1 MLLLLI
7 FILLVTIA
15 LIVYGFKLLDQPDSE
30 KKQETIKPQFQ
41 TDSLIKAK
49 YAKLQKEFD
58 SIKKEESANHALQEE
73 LKKLKAQH
81 KKDPEEL
88 ESLQKENAKL
98 KRLKQKA
105 EGKLEN
111 LQNEN
116 TGLNR
121 GLLKKEQELKEALS
135 KNADLQKE
143 LQETTEKF
151 QLLEK
156 EHAKGGRAE
165 EESSKKVRS
174 EEKQKPTQQPP
185 QTQPDTAQREK
196 SETPTKHLEPEK
208 KDTKEEHTIEEKIKK
223 QVPPESQELE
233 PEQKT
238 AVETDL
244 NKLRNIGIVAHIDAG
259 KTTTIERI
267 LYFTGKTHKIGEVH
281 DGNAQ
286 MDWMKQEQE
295 RGITITSAT
304 TTCYWNE
311 NRINIIDTPG
321 HVDFTVEVERSLRVL
336 DGAVVL
342 FCAVAGVEP
351 QSETVWH
358 QSNKY
363 NVPKI
368 AFVNKMDRISADY
381 FAVLKDMEKKL
392 GANAVPLVI
401 PLGKE
406 RDFRG
411 VIDLIELKAYVY
423 DDPKGKNVDI
433 QEIPQE
439 HKEIAVKCRNIM
451 IERIAA
457 EDETLMK
464 RFLEAP
470 DAITASELHQSIR
483 KATIANS
490 IVPVLCGSAFK
501 NKGIQKLLDS
511 IILYLPSPL
520 DLPPIKGQDPNN
532 PEKVIEIKQNINQP
546 LCALA
551 FKVQSD
557 PHIGKLVYTRVYA
570 GVLSSGSYVLN
581 LTTQKK
587 ERVGRI
593 LQMHANQREIREC
606 AYAGEIVALV
616 GLTKTKT
623 GDTICDPE
631 KPILLESMKFSIPVV
646 SLSIAPES
654 ISERDKLSKGLA
666 RLLEE
671 DPTLLIKQDRDTSE
685 TILSGMGELHLQVI
699 VSRLKEEFNV
709 AVITGQPKVA
719 YKETISK
726 SATGEYKHKKQTG
739 GRGQYGH
746 VVFEISPLERSKE
759 FEFTD
764 SIKGGSI
771 PKSFIPA
778 VKKGIVE
785 IMKKGVYAS
794 YPVVDVSVN
803 LVDGSFHEVDSSEI
817 AFKLAAIG
825 CFKQTFMQAGPI
837 LLEPYMTLEVNTPE
851 EYLNSIVGYICSKR
865 GKVLGM
871 NAKGKNKAISAE
883 VPLAEMFG
891 YTTTFR
897 SLSNGRANATM
908 EFKKYEPVPSEITA
922 KILEETKEKKKD
934 TTS

>member
-1 MLLLLI
+1 MLLLVTFMFLA
-7 FILLVTIA
+7 TIA
-15 LIVYGFKLLDQPDSE
+15 LLVYGFKLLDQPDSE
-30 KKQETIKPQFQ
+30 KKQETIKPQLQ
-41 TDSLIKAK
+41 TDSLIQAK
-49 YAKLQKEFD
+49 YAKLQKEFE
-58 SIKKEESANHALQEE
+58 SIKKKESANHALQEE
-73 LKKLKAQH
+73 LKELKAQH
-81 KKDPEEL
+81 KEDPEEL
-88 ESLQKENAKL
+88 ENLQKENAKL
-98 KRLKQKA
+98 KKLKQKA
-105 EGKLEN
+105 QGKLES

-116 TGLNR
+116 TRLNK
-121 GLLKKEQELKEALS
+121 GLLKTEQELKETLS
-135 KNADLQKE
+135 ENADLQKK
-143 LQETTEKF
+143 LQETAEKF
-151 QLLEK
+151 QLLKK
-156 EHAKGGRAE
+156 EHVKE
-165 EESSKKVRS
+165 
-174 EEKQKPTQQPP
+174 PTQQPP
-185 QTQPDTAQREK
+185 QTKPDTAQREK
-196 SETPTKHLEPEK
+196 LETPTKHLKP
-208 KDTKEEHTIEEKIKK
+208 EKIKK

-238 AVETDL
+238 ALDSDL
-244 NKLRNIGIVAHIDAG
+244 SKLRNIGIVAHIDAG
-259 KTTTIERI
+259 KTTATERI

-439 HKEIAVKCRNIM
+439 HKEIAAKYRNIM

-470 DAITASELHQSIR
+470 DAITPSELHQSIR

-532 PEKVIEIKQNINQP
+532 PEKVIEIKQNTNQP

-557 PHIGKLVYTRVYA
+557 PHIGKLVYIRIYA
-570 GVLSSGSYVLN
+570 GVLLSGSYVLN

-593 LQMHANQREIREC
+593 LQMNANQR
-606 AYAGEIVALV
+606 
-616 GLTKTKT
+616 
-623 GDTICDPE
+623 
-631 KPILLESMKFSIPVV
+631 
-646 SLSIAPES
+646 
-654 ISERDKLSKGLA
+654 
-666 RLLEE
+666 
-671 DPTLLIKQDRDTSE
+671 
-685 TILSGMGELHLQVI
+685 
-699 VSRLKEEFNV
+699 
-709 AVITGQPKVA
+709 
-719 YKETISK
+719 
-726 SATGEYKHKKQTG
+726 
-739 GRGQYGH
+739 
-746 VVFEISPLERSKE
+746 
-759 FEFTD
+759 
-764 SIKGGSI
+764 
-771 PKSFIPA
+771 
-778 VKKGIVE
+778 
-785 IMKKGVYAS
+785 
-794 YPVVDVSVN
+794 
-803 LVDGSFHEVDSSEI
+803 
-817 AFKLAAIG
+817 
-825 CFKQTFMQAGPI
+825 
-837 LLEPYMTLEVNTPE
+837 
-851 EYLNSIVGYICSKR
+851 
-865 GKVLGM
+865 
-871 NAKGKNKAISAE
+871 
-883 VPLAEMFG
+883 
-891 YTTTFR
+891 
-897 SLSNGRANATM
+897 
-908 EFKKYEPVPSEITA
+908 
-922 KILEETKEKKKD
+922 
-934 TTS
+934 